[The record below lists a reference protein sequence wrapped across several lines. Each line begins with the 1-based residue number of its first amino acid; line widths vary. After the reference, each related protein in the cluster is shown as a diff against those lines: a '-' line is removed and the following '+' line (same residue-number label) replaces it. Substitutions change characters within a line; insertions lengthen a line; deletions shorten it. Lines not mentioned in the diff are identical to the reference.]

1 MVRTF
6 GELLERYEREVFAYA
21 LRLSADR
28 DEADDLYQDTFLA
41 AFRGWPPPR
50 RGNER
55 AWLYRIATNKA
66 IDRGRRTRPKVNLD
80 DVELVAPERDSATS
94 LDIARAVERLAPGQR
109 AAFVL
114 RQVQGLSYAE
124 IAETLGC
131 SQEAARARVS
141 EATKTVRRRIA

>member
-6 GELLERYEREVFAYA
+6 GELLERYEREIFAYA

-66 IDRGRRTRPKVNLD
+66 IDRGRRARPRVKLE
-80 DVELVAPERDSATS
+80 DVELVAPERDTATS
-94 LDIARAVERLAPGQR
+94 LDIARAVELLAPGQR

>member
-6 GELLERYEREVFAYA
+6 GELLERYEREIFAYA

-28 DEADDLYQDTFLA
+28 DEADDLFQDTFLA

-66 IDRGRRTRPKVNLD
+66 IDRGRRARPKVKLE
-80 DVELVAPERDSATS
+80 DVELVAPERDPATS
-94 LDIARAVERLAPGQR
+94 LDIARAVELLAPGQR

>member
-1 MVRTF
+1 MVRSF
-6 GELLERYEREVFAYA
+6 GELIERYEREIFAYA

-66 IDRGRRTRPKVNLD
+66 IDRGRRARPRVKLE
-80 DVELVAPERDSATS
+80 DVELVAPERDTATS
-94 LDIARAVERLAPGQR
+94 LDIARAVELLAPGQR

>member
-28 DEADDLYQDTFLA
+28 DEADDLYQETFLA

-66 IDRGRRTRPKVNLD
+66 IDRGRRARPKVSLE
-80 DVELVAPERDSATS
+80 DVELAAPERDGATS

-131 SQEAARARVS
+131 SQEAARSRVS

>member
-6 GELLERYEREVFAYA
+6 GELLERYEREIFAYA

-50 RGNER
+50 QGNER

-66 IDRGRRTRPKVNLD
+66 IDRGRRTRPKVNLED
-80 DVELVAPERDSATS
+80 IELVAPERDSATS
-94 LDIARAVERLAPGQR
+94 LDIARAVELLAPGQR
-109 AAFVL
+109 AAFIL

>member
-6 GELLERYEREVFAYA
+6 GELLERYEREIFAYA

-66 IDRGRRTRPKVNLD
+66 IDRGRRVRPKVKLE

-94 LDIARAVERLAPGQR
+94 LDIARAVELLAPGQR

>member
-6 GELLERYEREVFAYA
+6 GELLERYEREIFAYA
-21 LRLSADR
+21 LRLTADR

-50 RGNER
+50 HGHER

-66 IDRGRRTRPKVNLD
+66 IDRGRRRRPSVKLE
-80 DVELVAPERDSATS
+80 DVELVAPERDGATS
-94 LDIARAVERLAPGQR
+94 LDIARAVERLTPGQR

-114 RQVQGLSYAE
+114 RQVQGTHS
-124 IAETLGC
+124 
-131 SQEAARARVS
+131 
-141 EATKTVRRRIA
+141 RRR

>member
-6 GELLERYEREVFAYA
+6 GELLERYEREIFAYA

-66 IDRGRRTRPKVNLD
+66 IDRGRRARPKVSLE
-80 DVELVAPERDSATS
+80 DVELVAPERDGATS
-94 LDIARAVERLAPGQR
+94 LDIARAVELLAPGQR

>member
-6 GELLERYEREVFAYA
+6 GELLERYEREIFAYV

-50 RGNER
+50 QGNER

-66 IDRGRRTRPKVNLD
+66 IDRGRRTRPKVKLED
-80 DVELVAPERDSATS
+80 IELVAPERDSATS
-94 LDIARAVERLAPGQR
+94 LDIARAVELLAPGQR